1 VLTALAV
8 LLALLASA
16 VALRRREA
24 QGRAVTALRLTMIGA
39 FSIGTCTHVENGLR
53 AGLVPLPLKPL
64 AFNLFWTSL
73 TLLDPLAAILLVVR
87 PRFGLLLSGAIMAAD
102 VSVNALAFRPTGV
115 LRSEWPFWLQ
125 VAFAVFVFSA
135 GPYCWRRLG
144 RTRVGR
150 LENCGAEPARGSC
163 GGVGRDHETVKRSR
177 LARGAPRS

>member
-8 LLALLASA
+8 LLAVLASA

-24 QGRAVTALRLTMIGA
+24 PGHAVAVLRLTMIGA
-39 FSIGTCTHVENGLR
+39 FSVGTCTHVENVLR
-53 AGLVPLPLKPL
+53 AGVVPLPLQPL

-87 PRFGLLLSGAIMAAD
+87 PRSGLVLSGAIMAAD
-102 VSVNALAFRPTGV
+102 VSVNALAFRPGGA

-125 VAFAVFVFSA
+125 VSFAVFVLCA

-144 RTRVGR
+144 HTRM
-150 LENCGAEPARGSC
+150 
-163 GGVGRDHETVKRSR
+163 D
-177 LARGAPRS
+177 